1 MLLWFLPVFLILL
14 MVGLPVVFALLLAP
28 GGLLVLNGE
37 ADWLPNLYRN
47 VYNGIDSFPLMAL
60 PFFMLAG
67 EIMNR
72 GGITNRLVEFSQ
84 AFMGHLRGGLAHV
97 NILSSILFA
106 GLSGSAVADTSAL
119 GSTLIP
125 AMEKNGYSRKFAAA
139 ITAASSVIGPIIP
152 PSGIMIIYAY
162 VMGESVA
169 ALFLAGIVPGVMV
182 GVGLMVMVRLLAD
195 RYDLPK
201 AERLV
206 SEGQTIT
213 PTESFLSFMLLRV
226 NFAGLLYALYSL
238 LKGPL
243 GLVTD
248 APEGL
253 EPTFFTEVADGF
265 SQPNRWIIFLILLI
279 PAHLYLKWMRGR
291 VSADFRLICKK
302 AVVPLQTPII
312 ILGGI
317 LVGVMTPTEA
327 SVVAVAYALLVSTLV
342 LRAMS
347 MSDFTQVLTRSALAS
362 AAVLLLVGAA
372 VAFKT
377 VVAKSHAP
385 ELMTEYI
392 LSLTQN
398 PLLLLFLINILL
410 FLVGMFLDAG
420 PAIIIL
426 GPILGP
432 LFVDL
437 GVHPVHFAIIMSV
450 NLTVG
455 LATPPMGLVL
465 FVAST
470 VSGEKVEAI
479 SKAILPF
486 LAVQVVVIFLITYVP
501 AISMTVPYLT
511 EFVKCP
517 ETVTFWDCISPGPG
531 QN

>member
-1 MLLWFLPVFLILL
+1 MLIWFLPLFLAVL
-14 MVGLPVVFALLLAP
+14 MIGMPVVFALLAAP
-28 GGLLVLNGE
+28 GIMLWASGAERDITLM
-37 ADWLPNLYRN
+37 YRN
-47 VYNGIDSFPLMAL
+47 VYNGMDSFPLMAL

-67 EIMNR
+67 EVMNR
-72 GGITNRLVEFSQ
+72 GGITERIVEFSQ

-125 AMEKNGYSRKFAAA
+125 AMERNGYTRRFAAA

-169 ALFLAGIVPGVMV
+169 ALFLAGIVPGVLV

-201 AERLV
+201 AERIV
-206 SEGQTIT
+206 AKAREMGA
-213 PTESFLSFMLLRV
+213 TEYWVSFLLLRV
-226 NFAGLLYALYSL
+226 NLAFVLYLVARAALLAAGSSLDVNLWLALALFALPAH
-238 LKGPL
+238 
-243 GLVTD
+243 
-248 APEGL
+248 
-253 EPTFFTEVADGF
+253 
-265 SQPNRWIIFLILLI
+265 LILLRYRR
-279 PAHLYLKWMRGR
+279 AVGH
-291 VSADFRLICKK
+291 DFRLVCKR
-302 AVVPLQTPII
+302 AVAPLQTPVI

-317 LVGVMTPTEA
+317 LAGVFTPTEA
-327 SVVAVAYALLVSTLV
+327 SAIAVAYALVVSFFV
-342 LRAMS
+342 LRS
-347 MSDFTQVLTRSALAS
+347 MTVGDLSGVLARSAMAS

-377 VVAKSHAP
+377 VVSLSHAP
-385 ELMTEYI
+385 EAMSAFI
-392 LSLTQN
+392 LGLSDN
-398 PLLLLFLINILL
+398 PLTLLFLINVLL
-410 FLVGMFLDAG
+410 FVVGMFLDAG

-432 LFVDL
+432 VFVDL

-470 VSGEKVEAI
+470 VSGEKVETI

-486 LAVQVVVIFLITYVP
+486 LAVEVVVIFLITYVP
-501 AISMTVPYLT
+501 AISMTVPRLAG
-511 EFVKCP
+511 FV
-517 ETVTFWDCISPGPG
+517 
-531 QN
+531 Q

>member
-1 MLLWFLPVFLILL
+1 MLIWFLPLFLAIL
-14 MVGLPVVFALLLAP
+14 MIGTPVVFALLFAP
-28 GGLLVLNGE
+28 GFMTWATGNERDL
-37 ADWLPNLYRN
+37 AILYRN
-47 VYNGIDSFPLMAL
+47 VYTGIDSFPLMAL

-72 GGITNRLVEFSQ
+72 GGITTRLVEFSQ
-84 AFMGHLRGGLAHV
+84 AFMGHLRGGLAQV

-125 AMEKNGYSRKFAAA
+125 AMEKNGYTRKFAAA

-169 ALFLAGIVPGVMV
+169 ALFLAGIVPGVLV
-182 GVGLMVMVRLLAD
+182 GVGLMVMVRLMAD

-201 AERLV
+201 AERIV
-206 SEGQTIT
+206 TKNQSIT
-213 PTESFLSFMLLRV
+213 RVESVLSFILLRINLMGV
-226 NFAGLLYALYSL
+226 LWAVFR
-238 LKGPL
+238 L
-243 GLVTD
+243 GSSMADV
-248 APEGL
+248 ARPEGTL
-253 EPTFFTEVADGF
+253 LWLTLAILLVLAHF
-265 SQPNRWIIFLILLI
+265 FLI
-279 PAHLYLKWMRGR
+279 WMRGQ
-291 VSADFRLICKK
+291 VSSDFRVVCKK
-302 AVVPLQTPII
+302 AVAPLQTPII

-317 LVGVMTPTEA
+317 LIGVMTPTEA
-327 SVVAVAYALLVSTLV
+327 STIAVAYALLVSVFV
-342 LRAMS
+342 LKSLTWA
-347 MSDFTQVLTRSALAS
+347 DFFDVLQRSALAS

-377 VVAKSHAP
+377 IVATSGAATT
-385 ELMTEYI
+385 MADVI
-392 LSLTQN
+392 LGLSEN
-398 PLLLLFLINILL
+398 PLILLFLINILL
-410 FLVGMFLDAG
+410 FIVGMFLDAG

-432 LFVDL
+432 IFTDL

-470 VSGEKVEAI
+470 VAREKVETIAR
-479 SKAILPF
+479 AILPF
-486 LAVQVVVIFLITYVP
+486 LAVEIVVIFLITYFP
-501 AISMTVPYLT
+501 QISMTVPYLAD
-511 EFVKCP
+511 FLGCP
-517 ETVTFWDCISPGPG
+517 PDTGYMACISPAPPA
-531 QN
+531 N